1 MIVRHRRILTDCQ
14 FRASFRKYKYLKV
27 FRVQVVAGERE
38 VACGALLAAGARTPR
53 CPEQE
58 EAMRRA
64 GHIPALT
71 LLLGLSLGAPHAAR
85 AQNASASWQSTP
97 ASILKNA
104 LRNVV
109 AAQDRYRATH
119 PVFATS
125 IEVLQVPAESDVRL
139 QILGA
144 TPNGWRARAT
154 HRARPGRSCVIFVGQ
169 VSGLELPKT
178 DGDGEMAGEERV
190 PLCDR
195 ME

>member
-1 MIVRHRRILTDCQ
+1 MCCAACRRRTSGEPVR
-14 FRASFRKYKYLKV
+14 S
-27 FRVQVVAGERE
+27 G
-38 VACGALLAAGARTPR
+38 
-53 CPEQE
+53 E
-58 EAMRRA
+58 EAMGRA
-64 GHIPALT
+64 RHMPAFT
-71 LLLGLSLGAPHAAR
+71 LLLGLSLSAPDAAL

-97 ASILKNA
+97 ASILKNV

-119 PVFATS
+119 PAFATS
-125 IEVLQVPAESDVRL
+125 VEILQVQGGSEVRL

-144 TPNGWRARAT
+144 TPNGWRAKAT

-169 VSGLELPKT
+169 VSGLELPRT
-178 DGDGEMAGEERV
+178 DADGEMAGEERV